1 MTLYAIKINGGY
13 FKEYVYA
20 DRNKKGRHGGHTS
33 FGALIRDG
41 DIIDIV
47 TTKEPER
54 TETRRSVGNTLATI
68 LQIDKYRG
76 TKIEIVPV
84 EGDES

>member
-33 FGALIRDG
+33 FGTVIKAG

-54 TETRRSVGNTLATI
+54 TETKRSVGNTLATI

-84 EGDES
+84 EGEEP

>member
-20 DRNKKGRHGGHTS
+20 DRNKKGRYGGHTS
-33 FGALIRDG
+33 FGVLIRDG
-41 DIIDIV
+41 DIIEIV

-54 TETRRSVGNTLATI
+54 METRRSVGNTLTTI
-68 LQIDKYRG
+68 LQIDKYKG
-76 TKIEIVPV
+76 AKIEIVPV
-84 EGDES
+84 EGDE